1 MDRMCAHIYMYVAME
16 TSPYKAGPLHM
27 DHTRPNSKPSSSPNP
42 KAPNI
47 INLPTASNHHTL
59 FMISNVE
66 Y

>member
-1 MDRMCAHIYMYVAME
+1 ME

-66 Y
+66 YY